1 MIKSGAIPASTAP
14 RQMNTLAT
22 GLEAL
27 VTTIGTAK
35 RVITAFQALRDR
47 CSEEEWDELTSNGPL
62 SDLLD
67 ACGDLEWD
75 LEH

>member
-1 MIKSGAIPASTAP
+1 
-14 RQMNTLAT
+14 
-22 GLEAL
+22 
-27 VTTIGTAK
+27 
-35 RVITAFQALRDR
+35 VITAVQALRDR

>member
-1 MIKSGAIPASTAP
+1 LRRWS
-14 RQMNTLAT
+14 RQS
-22 GLEAL
+22 AL
-27 VTTIGTAK
+27 PE